1 VINSGSS
8 TLKYKLFEQNKS
20 LEMLCGATLKHS
32 GNFDETFEQVFQNLK
47 EGGFI
52 QSIDE
57 IELYGHR
64 VVHGGEEFSDAI
76 VVDDEVIAKID
87 ALCALAPLHN
97 PANLEGIKKA
107 QAISGGKPQI
117 AVFDTAFHQSMPPK
131 SFRYAIAN
139 EYYFK
144 EHIRRYGF
152 HGISHEYVANQ
163 AAKLL
168 QKPLSECNLITVH
181 LGNGASICAIQKGK
195 SIDTTM
201 GFTPLEGLMMG
212 TRCGDIDPS
221 IIFELYRKKKSIDEI
236 ERMCNTQSGLLGI
249 CGESDFVMIEKMIDD
264 GHQDAILAFEMFTHR
279 VKKYIGA
286 YKELLGDV
294 DAVVFTGGIG
304 ENSARVRLHS
314 TTGVDEQKNQNV
326 KFGEIQKDGFNT
338 KILVIATNEELLIAQ
353 KCVMLASNK
362 K

>member
-1 VINSGSS
+1 
-8 TLKYKLFEQNKS
+8 LKQNKS

-32 GNFDETFEQVFQNLK
+32 GNFDETFEQIFQNLK

-64 VVHGGEEFSDAI
+64 VVHGGEAFCDAV
-76 VVDDEVIAKID
+76 VVDDGVIAKID

-97 PANLEGIKKA
+97 PVNLEGIKKA

-139 EYYFK
+139 EHYFK
-144 EHIRRYGF
+144 DHIRRYGF

-163 AAKLL
+163 AARLL
-168 QKPLSECNLITVH
+168 QKPLCECNLITVH

-236 ERMCNTQSGLLGI
+236 EKMCNTQSGLLGV
-249 CGESDFVMIEKMIDD
+249 CGQSDFVAIEKMMDRR
-264 GHQDAILAFEMFTHR
+264 HQDAILAFEMFTHR

-286 YKELLGDV
+286 YKELLEDV

-314 TTGVDEQKNQNV
+314 TIGVDELKNQDA
-326 KFGEIQKDGFNT
+326 KFGEIQKDGFDT

-353 KCVMLASNK
+353 KCVMLAK
-362 K
+362 